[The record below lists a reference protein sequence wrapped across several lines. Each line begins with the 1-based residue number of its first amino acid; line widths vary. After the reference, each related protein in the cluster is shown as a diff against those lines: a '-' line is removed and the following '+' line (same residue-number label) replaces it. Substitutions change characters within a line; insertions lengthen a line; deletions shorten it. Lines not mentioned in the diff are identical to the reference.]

1 MTVTESYRAQLSAL
15 TDWEPYLLE
24 HSGLPGPRGN
34 LELAQVVADLGD
46 EALFM
51 RLLAHDAAR
60 APVNSPQEFLAFCG
74 VVGLGRL
81 AAEGRLDLLPLIRAH
96 ASDPRWRMH
105 EGVAMALQ
113 RLGARDMGTLLREM
127 RRWARGNLLERR
139 AAAAA
144 LCEPA
149 LLRKEADAARVLAIL
164 DTITTSALKE
174 KDRRSAEFVVLKKG
188 LGYCWSVAVVALPEQ
203 GKSRMERWFASD
215 DPDVRW
221 IMRENL
227 KKARLARM
235 DARWVKAWSARL
247 AA

>member
-1 MTVTESYRAQLSAL
+1 M
-15 TDWEPYLLE
+15 
-24 HSGLPGPRGN
+24 
-34 LELAQVVADLGD
+34 GD

-51 RLLAHDAAR
+51 RLLGYDAAR

-81 AAEGRLDLLPLIRAH
+81 AAEGRLDLLPLLRAH
-96 ASDPRWRMH
+96 ASDPRWRMR

-113 RLGARDMGTLLREM
+113 RLGARDMRALLREM
-127 RRWARGNLLERR
+127 KQWTRGNLLERR

-149 LLRKEADAARVLAIL
+149 LLREPADVVRVLAIL
-164 DTITTSALKE
+164 ETITTSVLKE
-174 KDRRSAEFVVLKKG
+174 KDRKSAEFVALKKG

-203 GKSRMERWFASD
+203 GKALMERWFASD

-227 KKARLARM
+227 KKARLART
-235 DARWVKAWSARL
+235 DAQWVKAWSARL

>member
-1 MTVTESYRAQLSAL
+1 MTRTELYRAQLSAM
-15 TDWEPYLLE
+15 TDWEPYLWE
-24 HSGLPGPRGN
+24 HSGLPGPRAN
-34 LELAQVVADLGD
+34 LELAQVVADIGD
-46 EALFM
+46 EVLFM
-51 RLLAHDAAR
+51 RLLGHDASR

-81 AAEGRLDLLPLIRAH
+81 AAEGRLDLLPLIRTH
-96 ASDPRWRMH
+96 ASDPRWRMR

-113 RLGARDMGTLLREM
+113 RLGTRDMGTLLREM
-127 RRWARGNLLERR
+127 KQWARGNLLERR
-139 AAAAA
+139 AAAAG

-149 LLRKEADAARVLAIL
+149 LLREPADVAKVLAIL
-164 DTITTSALKE
+164 DLITASVLKE
-174 KDRRSAEFVVLKKG
+174 KERKSAELVALKKR
-188 LGYCWSVAVVALPEQ
+188 LGYCWSVAVVALPDQ
-203 GKSRMERWFASD
+203 GKPRMERWFASD

-235 DARWVKAWSARL
+235 DARWVKAWSTRL

>member
-1 MTVTESYRAQLSAL
+1 MTKVESYRAQLSAM

-34 LELAQVVADLGD
+34 LELAQAVADLGD

-81 AAEGRLDLLPLIRAH
+81 AAEGRLDLLPLLRAH
-96 ASDPRWRMH
+96 ASDPRWRMR

-113 RLGARDMGTLLREM
+113 RLGACDMAALLREM
-127 RRWARGNLLERR
+127 KRWARGNLLERR

-144 LCEPA
+144 LCEPV
-149 LLRKEADAARVLAIL
+149 LLRNEADAAKVLAIL
-164 DTITTSALKE
+164 DTITTSVLKE
-174 KDRRSAEFVVLKKG
+174 KDRRSDAFLALKKG

-203 GKSRMERWFASD
+203 GKPLMERWFASD
-215 DPDVRW
+215 DADVRW

-235 DARWVKAWSARL
+235 DARWIKAWSARL